1 MEDKKTAMTTTA
13 APAQMAE
20 APTFDLQAV
29 IDTPAGIFDP
39 RVVAAIAPVARMM
52 SKSGPAVPAWLRD
65 NEGGCFAVC
74 VDAARWG
81 VNPFGLARDSFC
93 VGNGTPSYGGKATY
107 AVIQRCVG
115 DLDHEYIGDWSKV
128 QGKVVEKTSQKGTYY
143 APAWTRAD
151 EDGLGIV
158 VWRGEKRLTLMLT
171 QCTVRNSTN
180 WANNPQLQLYYQ
192 ACKIWGRMFAPA
204 ALLGFYTA
212 DEMPDSPV
220 EIQNVTP
227 MATPA
232 SAGKV
237 LALKE
242 RLGIPA
248 AVAEKQDGPKR
259 SEIIFAELKKSG
271 APVSYAD
278 VESYLKAHGVGDIDN
293 PETWGDQSMLS
304 RFDADP
310 EKAVKAIA
318 DKIVDSELV

>member
-128 QGKVVEKTSQKGTYY
+128 QGM
-143 APAWTRAD
+143 
-151 EDGLGIV
+151 GIV
-158 VWRGEKRLTLMLT
+158 VWRGKKRLTLMLT

-237 LALKE
+237 VALKE